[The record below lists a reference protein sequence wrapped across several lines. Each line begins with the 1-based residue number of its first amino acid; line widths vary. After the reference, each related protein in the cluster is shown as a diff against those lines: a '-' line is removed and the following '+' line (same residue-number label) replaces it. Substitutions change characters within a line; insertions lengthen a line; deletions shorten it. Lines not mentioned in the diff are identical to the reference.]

1 MLKDQRRGAFLTG
14 AVLGA
19 AVWVL
24 SPLVIGR
31 SEPWDADGMLVL
43 LGMLFLVAYS
53 LLALLGAAA
62 GRAIRRVRARRR
74 S

>member
-1 MLKDQRRGAFLTG
+1 VLKDKRSGAFLTG

-19 AVWVL
+19 AVWL
-24 SPLVIGR
+24 HLPLVTGR
-31 SEPWDADGMLVL
+31 SEPWDADGVLVL
-43 LGMLFLVAYS
+43 LGMHFLAAYS

-62 GRAIRRVRARRR
+62 GSAIRRVRARPR